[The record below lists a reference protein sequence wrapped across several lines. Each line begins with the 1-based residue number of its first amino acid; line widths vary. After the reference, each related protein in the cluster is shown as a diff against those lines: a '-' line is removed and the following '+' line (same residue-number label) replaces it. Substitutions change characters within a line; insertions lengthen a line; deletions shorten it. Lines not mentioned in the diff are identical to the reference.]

1 MLHILMLETGS
12 VRCKSLVAVSA
23 FIFRIFRMFGL
34 RMLIQGFSGAKFS
47 VADVATEAMLR
58 SLMLISSLWSPERTV
73 TVVAFNLVLRLVVLR
88 E

>member
-1 MLHILMLETGS
+1 MLRILMLETGS

-23 FIFRIFRMFGL
+23 FIFRMFGL

-47 VADVATEAMLR
+47 VANVATVMFH
-58 SLMLISSLWSPERTV
+58 SLMLISSIWSTKCTV
-73 TVVAFNLVLRLVVLR
+73 AVIALNLVLRLVVLS

>member
-47 VADVATEAMLR
+47 VANVATVMFC
-58 SLMLISSLWSPERTV
+58 SLMLISSIWSTKCTV
-73 TVVAFNLVLRLVVLR
+73 AVIAFNLVLRLVVLS